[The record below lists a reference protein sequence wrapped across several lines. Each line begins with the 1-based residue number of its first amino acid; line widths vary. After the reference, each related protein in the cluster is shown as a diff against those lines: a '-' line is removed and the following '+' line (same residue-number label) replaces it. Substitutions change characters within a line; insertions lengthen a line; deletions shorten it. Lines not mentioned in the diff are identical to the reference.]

1 MKTKKNFSMRDYLA
15 QGKSSRNTDRPVLV
29 LFPSGEVLSELHQ
42 AVADAAAYTGHP
54 YTSILDQ
61 LKIIPS

>member
-1 MKTKKNFSMRDYLA
+1 MTSKQKCSIRDYIE
-15 QGKSSRNTDRPVLV
+15 QKKSSRSPERPVMV
-29 LFPSGEVLSELHQ
+29 LFPSDEILAELHQ

>member
-1 MKTKKNFSMRDYLA
+1 M
-15 QGKSSRNTDRPVLV
+15 V
-29 LFPSGEVLSELHQ
+29 LFPSDEILAELHQ